1 MDDQL
6 LSSEEIK
13 ELMNGAAENVQ
24 ITREEMDALGEIGNI
39 SIGTSAT
46 TLYSL
51 LRNKVVITTPKV
63 YITNI
68 KKLKEAYPIP
78 FISIEVSYTKGLNGS
93 TLMIM
98 KEDDA
103 KIIADLMMG
112 GDGSNVDVELD
123 DIRMSAVGEA
133 MNQMMGSAATS
144 LSIMLK
150 KDINISPP
158 RVTRINLATDSLKGY
173 FDEDEDIVTIS
184 FKMEV
189 GDFLK
194 SEIMQLMP
202 IPFAKSLV
210 EQLYTLSLS
219 ETTTNTD
226 SINNEKINE
235 EPKQIH
241 SEQTSVRNIT
251 EQEAVLTMPQKEPLK
266 SAQNAEVTVKPVEF
280 HTFKEEP
287 TAAQSSSL
295 NLILDVPLEVTVEL
309 GRTEKTIKEILEIS
323 SGTIIE
329 LDKMAGEPAD
339 ILVNGKLVAKGE
351 VVVID
356 ENFGVRITEIINSV
370 DRVKSLQ

>member
-13 ELMNGAAENVQ
+13 ELMNGVTENVQ
-24 ITREEMDALGEIGNI
+24 ITKEEMDVLGEIGNI

-51 LRNKVVITTPKV
+51 LRNKVIITTPKV

-112 GDGSNVDVELD
+112 GDGSNIDIELD

-158 RVTRINLATDSLKGY
+158 RVTRMNLATDSLKGY
-173 FDEDEDIVTIS
+173 FDEFEDIVNIS

-202 IPFAKSLV
+202 IPFAKSLA
-210 EQLYTLSLS
+210 EQLYSLSLS
-219 ETTTNTD
+219 ETDTNIGTAKD
-226 SINNEKINE
+226 EKIIE

-241 SEQTSVRNIT
+241 SEHTPVQNIT
-251 EQEAVLTMPQKEPLK
+251 EQETISTISKKELLLFCD
-266 SAQNAEVTVKPVEF
+266 NVM
-280 HTFKEEP
+280 
-287 TAAQSSSL
+287 L
-295 NLILDVPLEVTVEL
+295 NL
-309 GRTEKTIKEILEIS
+309 
-323 SGTIIE
+323 
-329 LDKMAGEPAD
+329 
-339 ILVNGKLVAKGE
+339 
-351 VVVID
+351 
-356 ENFGVRITEIINSV
+356 F
-370 DRVKSLQ
+370 